1 MIDLKGF
8 TNLRLLGG
16 FVIVEIEFTTEP
28 FTDALGRDAVAQT
41 RIVGKELRLLIRSDL
56 PDEELS
62 ITLYHEVL
70 EAVSVASIHP
80 PASVMDFNEADFE
93 GAARVAHE
101 QWGNASPQSLSRL
114 LRFYEFR
121 ED

>member
-1 MIDLKGF
+1 MIDLNGF
-8 TNLRLLGG
+8 INLRLLGG
-16 FVIVEIEFTTEP
+16 FVIVEIEFTPEP

-41 RIVGKELRLLIRSDL
+41 GIVGKEFRLLIRSDL
-56 PDEELS
+56 PEEELS

-70 EAVSVASIHP
+70 EAVSVASINP

-93 GAARVAHE
+93 RAARAAHE
-101 QWGNASPQSLSRL
+101 EWGNASPQNLSRL